1 MMILAYF
8 RIKFSSLKMKR
19 DRVLAPWKPG
29 RLRWAAFFAIW
40 PRDPS
45 KGPVMSKPSRSTPP
59 DENVAILKFKRQN
72 IINLITGWANSAVY
86 KLITFFS
93 YFSKKTG
100 FDISCKLSTEE
111 TVYTKCQ
118 SLFSP
123 KEAICMKYQTRF
135 PLGKNNKKK
144 WMVGCWVLSSILS
157 SVLIL
162 IDAQYRKRDL
172 M

>member
-1 MMILAYF
+1 MYWPHG
-8 RIKFSSLKMKR
+8 SPEDWDGPPSLPSGPETRRKDPSCLSR
-19 DRVLAPWKPG
+19 LDL
-29 RLRWAAFFAIW
+29 RLRTKMSPFWNLNGRTLLTLSLVGQIQQFTIW
-40 PRDPS
+40 S
-45 KGPVMSKPSRSTPP
+45 H
-59 DENVAILKFKRQN
+59 
-72 IINLITGWANSAVY
+72 
-86 KLITFFS
+86 FFS

-123 KEAICMKYQTRF
+123 KETICMKYQTQF

-144 WMVGCWVLSSILS
+144 MNGRLLKVLSSMLS

-162 IDAQYRKRDL
+162 IDAQYRKRAL
-172 M
+172 V